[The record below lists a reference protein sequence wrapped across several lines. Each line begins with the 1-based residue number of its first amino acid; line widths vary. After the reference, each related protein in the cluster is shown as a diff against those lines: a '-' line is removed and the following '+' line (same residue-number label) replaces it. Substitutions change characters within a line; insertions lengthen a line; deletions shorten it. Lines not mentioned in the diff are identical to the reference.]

1 MKGRWLG
8 GSREAPE
15 LTPWLHG
22 WMNNRTKGCELDTFL
37 DRDASLLQV
46 CGGNLWHEFIRR
58 ERQAPVNSAERGAG
72 AGDGAWEKL
81 AGCGEAGA
89 ATGIGGANGRAEDCP
104 EVDGALG
111 EDVMMETGA
120 SAA

>member
-1 MKGRWLG
+1 MKGRWLS
-8 GSREAPE
+8 GSWEAPDWA
-15 LTPWLHG
+15 PWLHG
-22 WMNNRTKGCELDTFL
+22 WMNDRTKGCELDTLF

-58 ERQAPVNSAERGAG
+58 ERQA
-72 AGDGAWEKL
+72 L
-81 AGCGEAGA
+81 AGCREAGA

-104 EVDGALG
+104 GVDGALG
-111 EDVMMETGA
+111 EDVMVETGA

>member
-1 MKGRWLG
+1 MSLTPFSIGMPPCSKCAVVTCGMSSSG
-8 GSREAPE
+8 GSARP
-15 LTPWLHG
+15 T
-22 WMNNRTKGCELDTFL
+22 
-37 DRDASLLQV
+37 
-46 CGGNLWHEFIRR
+46 
-58 ERQAPVNSAERGAG
+58 VNSAERGAG